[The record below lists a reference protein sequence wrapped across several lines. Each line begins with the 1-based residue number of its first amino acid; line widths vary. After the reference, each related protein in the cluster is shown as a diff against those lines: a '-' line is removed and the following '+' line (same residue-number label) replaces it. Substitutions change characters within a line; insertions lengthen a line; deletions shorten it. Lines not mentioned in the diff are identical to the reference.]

1 MKQHPFTFQQT
12 GNEYC
17 LTALHHLSVEEYAK
31 YINLDH
37 KLITTSAHQGLTW
50 LLLSDHPLI
59 SWPLSLPQIRSQIQ
73 RFFGSFFNWIRQLMH
88 KCGGKDVYF
97 NDGSIIKGAFEGFP
111 GGGLEK
117 LEHMTWDVALA
128 TSHIS
133 SIIPI
138 YYIEPLCIESLL
150 PRKPCVRSL
159 GGFSSRFVLLSH
171 FTHSSHDLFLSHRSA
186 PKSSYTSTIF
196 RLGAPTNGGRKDIHF
211 NNRHLRAF
219 LEGVWRSWT
228 TGIRCCYIPIYY
240 TMCFLTNGTV
250 QGLNCMC
257 VLACGRS
264 P

>member
-111 GGGLEK
+111 RRRIWKVG
-117 LEHMTWDVALA
+117 
-128 TSHIS
+128 
-133 SIIPI
+133 
-138 YYIEPLCIESLL
+138 
-150 PRKPCVRSL
+150 
-159 GGFSSRFVLLSH
+159 
-171 FTHSSHDLFLSHRSA
+171 TH
-186 PKSSYTSTIF
+186 
-196 RLGAPTNGGRKDIHF
+196 GM
-211 NNRHLRAF
+211 
-219 LEGVWRSWT
+219 
-228 TGIRCCYIPIYY
+228 RCCFSNISYIIYY
-240 TMCFLTNGTV
+240 TNILHRTIV
-250 QGLNCMC
+250 HRK
-257 VLACGRS
+257 LAPEEALCTKFRRLFVS
-264 P
+264 LCASFSLHPLISWPLSLP